1 MHNIINHS
9 YWNFLNQLSYLGGR
23 LMPNF
28 PISPG
33 RAAVDI
39 LVGSESD
46 RSPEDTRDSP
56 SCAPHML
63 LEWDDLYIYMYMY
76 AMYIIYIYT
85 NVYIYMII
93 YDYMYYI
100 YMYI

>member
-76 AMYIIYIYT
+76 DSMYIIYIQM
-85 NVYIYMII
+85 YIYIH
-93 YDYMYYI
+93 DYI
-100 YMYI
+100 

>member
-1 MHNIINHS
+1 
-9 YWNFLNQLSYLGGR
+9 
-23 LMPNF
+23 MPNF
-28 PISPG
+28 PISLG

-63 LEWDDLYIYMYMY
+63 LEWDDLCIYMYMY
-76 AMYIIYIYT
+76 DSMYILYLYIYMIINDYMYIIYIGIY
-85 NVYIYMII
+85 NMIYIQNSGSMI
-93 YDYMYYI
+93 
-100 YMYI
+100 

>member
-46 RSPEDTRDSP
+46 GPRRTRATARLVHLT
-56 SCAPHML
+56 CCWNGMIYTYICICML
-63 LEWDDLYIYMYMY
+63 CILYIYKC
-76 AMYIIYIYT
+76 IYIYL
-85 NVYIYMII
+85 YIYTH
-93 YDYMYYI
+93 DYI
-100 YMYI
+100 